1 MTDRPGRSASS
12 STREAIAQIA
22 NTLCDVV
29 DNRFDLRVDV
39 DSDDLEVQ
47 KLAMLVNFVLEQI
60 RRNLGEVE
68 EARAELEKRVVERT
82 ERLNLVIAGAND
94 GVWEWLP
101 DTDQLLVSDRWLE
114 QIGHPESSRD
124 WTTARWIELVHRR
137 DAPRI
142 RRAIRRVLTGE
153 DEHLRVE
160 FRLREDVLGQER
172 LMLARG
178 ATLRDHRGHV
188 LRLGGTQT
196 DITRRFWNDP
206 ETGLFTERALLAH
219 LGDLDLD
226 SEDSIAVM
234 VRMRILGGSA
244 TSSPEESLRAV
255 HQHVA
260 HRLTDLIPHG
270 PLRIGLTS
278 GDTVTAIA
286 PAATAPELISAN
298 LEGLMETTLVVGNE
312 RLWLRPAVGI
322 ADTSTLESR
331 DPAMLLESARTA
343 MRAVRQQPA
352 GAVTRVF
359 SRRFQ
364 QRMLAD
370 RDAENVLAQAIGQ
383 QWITAHL
390 QPVVDMAT
398 GGVHAFEG
406 LMRLHHPEHG
416 LLPPGVY
423 LDAAQRTGSIDAV
436 TRQAF
441 TAAAEA
447 MHCPAMAE
455 RFGDRFLLSLNIAPE
470 QLASRTAADELLE
483 LIHDLDTPVHRIQ
496 LEVTERSVLNDPAH
510 AANVL
515 KQLQAAGAIIAMDD
529 FGTGYSSL
537 AYLQQLPL
545 DVLKIDKSLV
555 DPVTSSDRALRVLTT
570 IVRLAEDIGLQVVI
584 EGVETEA
591 QLQAVSQLGTN
602 LFQGFLLARPQ
613 TPRAFTRPGFLDHI
627 AHLQQRLTLR

>member
-1 MTDRPGRSASS
+1 MTDRSSRSAS

-39 DSDDLEVQ
+39 DSDDLEIQ

-60 RRNLGEVE
+60 RRNLSAVE
-68 EARAELEKRVVERT
+68 EARADLEKRVVERT
-82 ERLNLVIAGAND
+82 ERLNLVIDGAND

-114 QIGHPESSRD
+114 QIGRPDSSRD
-124 WTTARWIELVHRR
+124 WTTAGWIELVHRR
-137 DAPRI
+137 DAPMI

-160 FRLREDVLGQER
+160 FRLREDLLGQER

-196 DITRRFWNDP
+196 DITRRFWTDP
-206 ETGLFTERALLAH
+206 ETGLFTERALMAH
-219 LGDLDLD
+219 LGDRDLD
-226 SEDSIAVM
+226 GEDSIAIM

-244 TSSPEESLRAV
+244 ASSPEDSLRAI

-260 HRLTDLIPHG
+260 QLLSDIIPHG

-278 GDTVTAIA
+278 GDAVTAIA
-286 PAATAPELISAN
+286 PATTAPEMLSAA
-298 LEGLMETTLVVGNE
+298 LERDMETTLVVGNE

-322 ADTSTLESR
+322 ADTSTLDNR
-331 DPAMLLESARTA
+331 DPATLLESARMA
-343 MRAVRQQPA
+343 MRAVRQRPA
-352 GAVTRVF
+352 GTVTQVF

-370 RDAENVLAQAIGQ
+370 RDAEHVLSQAISH

-390 QPVVDMAT
+390 QPVVDMAS
-398 GGVHAFEG
+398 GGIHAFEG
-406 LMRLHHPEHG
+406 LMRLHHPDLG

-423 LDAAQRTGSIDAV
+423 LDAAQRTGSMDAV

-441 TAAAEA
+441 AAAAEA
-447 MHCPAMAE
+447 IHCPAMAE
-455 RFGDRFLLSLNIAPE
+455 RFGDGFLLSLNIAPE
-470 QLASRTAADELLE
+470 QLASRSAADELLT
-483 LIHDLDTPVHRIQ
+483 LIRDLDIPVNRIQ
-496 LEVTERSVLNDPAH
+496 LEVTERSVLNDPGH
-510 AANVL
+510 AAEVL
-515 KQLQAAGAIIAMDD
+515 EQLQAAGAVIAMDD

-555 DPVTSSDRALRVLTT
+555 DPIISSTRALRVLTT

-584 EGVETEA
+584 EGVETES

-602 LFQGFLLARPQ
+602 LFQGFLFARPQ
-613 TPRAFTRPGFLDHI
+613 PPRTFTQPGFMNHI
-627 AHLQQRLTLR
+627 THLQQRLPGH